1 MARTLK
7 GNLSGR
13 AARLERLDQIQEN
26 ISRRFQFQ
34 EHWFSALSKLKKL
47 DPDWE
52 SWYDQQPEQ
61 TCGEMLPRIEERIML
76 LEDREAERDRQSEI
90 SFCRGEE

>member
-7 GNLSGR
+7 GNLTGR
-13 AARLERLDQIQEN
+13 AARLNRLDQMQEN
-26 ISRRFQFQ
+26 ISGRLRFQ
-34 EHWFSALSKLKKL
+34 EHWFLVLSRLKEL
-47 DPDWE
+47 DPNWE

-61 TCGEMLPRIEERIML
+61 TCGEMLPRIEEHITL
-76 LEDREAERDRQSEI
+76 LEEREEERDRQSEI